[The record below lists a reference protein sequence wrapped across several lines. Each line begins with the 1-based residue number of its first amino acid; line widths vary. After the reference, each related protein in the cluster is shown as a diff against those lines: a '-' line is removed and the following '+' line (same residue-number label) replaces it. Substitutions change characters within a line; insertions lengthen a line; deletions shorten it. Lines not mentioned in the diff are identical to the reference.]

1 MVAYRLHIR
10 RLRGPQP
17 REASNMTSTVEKTTS
32 AATAISTD
40 PPAAVT
46 DPTRLPTPSAQLRD
60 AIIAQVSA
68 RHSQS
73 ALEELIAQHPHILD
87 ASDFSCDEEDLA
99 ILEEAL
105 GSELP
110 EDLKTLLMFSDGGFL
125 RSPLKMVQLAPIE
138 QLVMWV
144 EQGVVEQF
152 GSMPFAT
159 DDTGA
164 LLVVDTTG
172 DYGGGEGAV
181 YRLERRLRGAQSAQV
196 HSATRLGDSIG
207 EFLGYLAAGR
217 DAC

>member
-1 MVAYRLHIR
+1 
-10 RLRGPQP
+10 
-17 REASNMTSTVEKTTS
+17 
-32 AATAISTD
+32 
-40 PPAAVT
+40 
-46 DPTRLPTPSAQLRD
+46 
-60 AIIAQVSA
+60 
-68 RHSQS
+68 
-73 ALEELIAQHPHILD
+73 
-87 ASDFSCDEEDLA
+87 
-99 ILEEAL
+99 
-105 GSELP
+105 
-110 EDLKTLLMFSDGGFL
+110 
-125 RSPLKMVQLAPIE
+125 
-138 QLVMWV
+138 MWV